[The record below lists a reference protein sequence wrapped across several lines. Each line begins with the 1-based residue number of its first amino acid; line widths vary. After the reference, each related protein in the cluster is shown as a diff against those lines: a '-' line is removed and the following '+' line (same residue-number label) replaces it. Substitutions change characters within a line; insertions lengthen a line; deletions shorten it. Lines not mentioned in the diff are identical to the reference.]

1 MRSRLLDFVL
11 ALNDE
16 LPDDVTEERVKGID
30 AQSIFANAVLGDNNV
45 IVVGDSNKT
54 KAVQNHLKG
63 NFSALTHELK
73 KYNVPDEDIE
83 ELREAIDQ
91 DGPVEASS
99 KKFGTRVQD
108 WLKKMLGKAVEASWQ
123 IEINIASAI
132 LADALRRF
140 DG

>member
-1 MRSRLLDFVL
+1 MIATRRKRF
-11 ALNDE
+11 
-16 LPDDVTEERVKGID
+16 
-30 AQSIFANAVLGDNNV
+30 
-45 IVVGDSNKT
+45 
-54 KAVQNHLKG
+54 NHLKG

-140 DG
+140 YG